1 MLRGDVDRFYQA
13 IRREHPD
20 PPPGPIRRLDHVRA
34 IADYYARL
42 SQQER
47 LLMLAWA
54 RKEESGIGI
63 IPLAL
68 SAIPF
73 FGLIVS
79 SRLQEVLHQL
89 PIWQIFATWMLFGTL
104 VLLGFYIHQRQKA
117 YTTLH
122 IALLEQAIQQWEAQR
137 EAGVRPSAQPPA
149 AGPAAARPEGGEQ
162 DPAPEADRRLTL
174 PQEPGVH

>member
-1 MLRGDVDRFYQA
+1 MMRGDVDRFYRA
-13 IRREHPD
+13 IRREHPE
-20 PPPGPIRRLDHVRA
+20 PPPGPIRHLDHVRT

-79 SRLQEVLHQL
+79 ARLQEVLNRL
-89 PIWQIFATWMLFGTL
+89 PIWQVFVTWLLFGSL
-104 VLLGFYIHQRQKA
+104 VLLGFYVHQSQKA
-117 YTTLH
+117 WTALH
-122 IALLEQAIQQWEAQR
+122 ITLLEQAI
-137 EAGVRPSAQPPA
+137 
-149 AGPAAARPEGGEQ
+149 AAAEAAQSEPAQAGAPDGDQPQPSPE
-162 DPAPEADRRLTL
+162 DARRLTF
-174 PQEPGVH
+174 PPETGVH

>member
-1 MLRGDVDRFYQA
+1 MLRGDVDRFYRA
-13 IRREHPD
+13 IRRDHPD

-34 IADYYARL
+34 IADYYARI

-54 RKEESGIGI
+54 KKEESGIGI

-79 SRLQEVLHQL
+79 SRLQELLSQL
-89 PIWQIFATWMLFGTL
+89 PIWQIFAIWLLFGTL
-104 VLLGFYIHQRQKA
+104 VLLGFYIHQSQKA

-122 IALLEQAIQQWEAQR
+122 IALLEQAIKQAEAEQ
-137 EAGVRPSAQPPA
+137 APSLRPPA
-149 AGPAAARPEGGEQ
+149 SGPAAEPAEAATDARA
-162 DPAPEADRRLTL
+162 PADDRRLTL
-174 PQEPGVH
+174 PPEPEVH